1 MIRRKSFILLITV
14 LFIWGPLWSQTEGNN
29 DLTLEQCINTA
40 ISQNP
45 LVLSALQQ
53 YQAALARIK
62 QAKALPQPSLDYD
75 SDLQPKFFDF
85 KNQAETYLGGS
96 WSLEF
101 PGKRSLR
108 GKIATREADEL
119 MQEIELLKLD
129 IVFQVKQAFYSLLLA
144 QEKLEY
150 AEQDFEL
157 AQDFLRRAEVKF
169 DAGDVAK
176 VEALRARVE
185 AAKAANEVRVTK
197 NDVRLAKAMLNFLLA
212 RKKYSPLEIKGELK
226 RASIGLDL
234 EKLIQRALAF
244 RPEIKRINL
253 SLQRESLQKKQGYLS
268 YLPDI
273 DVGVSQHWIE
283 GEGKAWDVTFSL
295 PIPLFF
301 WQPKKGEI
309 AEAQANIGALRKE
322 EEHLKNAITLEVE
335 ESYMNAVTAD
345 NQIQLFEDEML
356 TQAEEVYNMFLFS
369 FQEGEIGGIELIEA
383 RRTLLETRKSY
394 ADALFN
400 YDTAL
405 AALEKSVGS
414 QSLEGERQ

>member
-1 MIRRKSFILLITV
+1 MRKKILALLGIA
-14 LFIWGPLWSQTEGNN
+14 LCACGSLPAQTEDAGV
-29 DLTLEQCINTA
+29 LTLEQCVSLA
-40 ISQNP
+40 VQHNP

-53 YQAALARIK
+53 YQASLARVR

-75 SDLQPKFFDF
+75 SDLQPNIFDF
-85 KNQAETYLGGS
+85 KDQAETYLGGS

-108 GKIATREADEL
+108 GKIAARESDEL

-144 QEKLEY
+144 QEKLRY
-150 AEQDFEL
+150 AEQDLEL
-157 AQDFLRRAEVKF
+157 AQDFLSKAEVKF
-169 DAGDVAK
+169 SAGDVAK
-176 VEALRARVE
+176 VEVLRARVE
-185 AAKAANEVRVTK
+185 AAKAANEVRVAR
-197 NDVRLAKAMLNFLLA
+197 NEVRLVKAKLNFLLA
-212 RKKYSPLEIKGELK
+212 RKKYAPLEIKGGLK
-226 RASIGLDL
+226 KTPISLDL
-234 EKLIQRALAF
+234 ENLIQRALAF

-253 SLQRESLQKKQGYLS
+253 SLQKESFQKKQGYLS
-268 YLPDI
+268 YLPDFDI
-273 DVGVSQHWIE
+273 GVSQHWIE
-283 GEGKAWDVTFSL
+283 GEGKTWDFTLSF

-309 AEAQANIGALRKE
+309 AEAQANIEALKNE
-322 EEHLKNAITLEVE
+322 TEHLKNAITLEVE
-335 ESYMNAVTAD
+335 EAYMNALTAQ
-345 NQIQLFEDEML
+345 NQIQLFEEEML
-356 TQAEEVYNMFLFS
+356 TQAEEVYNMYLFS

-400 YDTAL
+400 YDAAL

-414 QSLEGERQ
+414 QSLEGEKQ

>member
-1 MIRRKSFILLITV
+1 MIRRKLYSLIAIAVFVCGLL
-14 LFIWGPLWSQTEGNN
+14 SAQTEESST
-29 DLTLEQCINTA
+29 LTLEQCVSLA
-40 ISQNP
+40 VQHNP

-53 YQAALARIK
+53 YQASLARVR

-75 SDLQPKFFDF
+75 SDLQPNFFDF
-85 KNQAETYLGGS
+85 KEQAETYLGGS

-108 GKIATREADEL
+108 GKIATKESDEL

-144 QEKLEY
+144 QEKLKY
-150 AEQDFEL
+150 AEQDLEL
-157 AQDFLRRAEVKF
+157 AQDFLSKAEVKF
-169 DAGDVAK
+169 SAGDVAK

-185 AAKAANEVRVTK
+185 AAKAANEVRVAG
-197 NDVRLAKAMLNFLLA
+197 NEVRLARAMLNFLLA
-212 RKKYSPLEIKGELK
+212 RKKYAPMEIKGELK
-226 RASIGLDL
+226 KATISLDL
-234 EKLIQRALAF
+234 EYLIQRALAF
-244 RPEIKRINL
+244 RPEIRRINL
-253 SLQRESLQKKQGYLS
+253 SLQRESFQKKQGYLS
-268 YLPDI
+268 YLPDFDI
-273 DVGVSQHWIE
+273 GVAQHWIE
-283 GEGKAWDVTFSL
+283 GEGKTWDVTLSF

-309 AEAQANIGALRKE
+309 AEAQANIEALKNE
-322 EEHLKNAITLEVE
+322 TEHLKNAITFEVE
-335 ESYMNAVTAD
+335 EAYMNALTAQ
-345 NQIQLFEDEML
+345 NQIQLFEEEML
-356 TQAEEVYNMFLFS
+356 TQAEEVYNMYLFS

-400 YDTAL
+400 YDAAL

-414 QSLEGERQ
+414 QSLEGEKQ

>member
-1 MIRRKSFILLITV
+1 MMRRKLFTILITV
-14 LFIWGPLWSQTEGNN
+14 LFICGSLWSQTEENSA
-29 DLTLEQCINTA
+29 LTLEQCINTA
-40 ISQNP
+40 ITQNP
-45 LVLSALQQ
+45 LVLSALQH
-53 YQAALARIK
+53 YQASLARIR

-85 KNQAETYLGGS
+85 KNQAETYFGGS

-101 PGKRSLR
+101 PGKRSVR
-108 GKIATREADEL
+108 GKIATRESDEL

-129 IVFQVKQAFYSLLLA
+129 VVFQVKQAFYSLLLA
-144 QEKLEY
+144 QEKLMY

-157 AQDFLRRAEVKF
+157 AQDFLSKAEVKF
-169 DAGDVAK
+169 SAGDVAK

-185 AAKAANEVRVTK
+185 AAKAANEVRVAK

-226 RASIGLDL
+226 RASISLDL

-244 RPEIKRINL
+244 RPEIKRIDL

-283 GEGKAWDVTFSL
+283 GEGKFWDVTFSL

-309 AEAQANIGALRKE
+309 AEAQANIEALKKE

-345 NQIQLFEDEML
+345 NQIQLFEEEML
-356 TQAEEVYNMFLFS
+356 AQAEEVYNMFLFS

-383 RRTLLETRKSY
+383 RRTLMETRKSY

-405 AALEKSVGS
+405 AALEKSIGS
-414 QSLEGERQ
+414 QSLEGENQ

>member
-1 MIRRKSFILLITV
+1 MMRRKLYIIFLTV
-14 LFIWGPLWSQTEGNN
+14 LFIGGSLCSQTEENN
-29 DLTLEQCINTA
+29 GLTLEQCVNIA

-45 LVLSALQQ
+45 LVLSAFQQ
-53 YQAALARIK
+53 YQASLARIK

-144 QEKLEY
+144 QEKLKY
-150 AEQDFEL
+150 AEQDLEL
-157 AQDFLRRAEVKF
+157 AQDFLRKAEVKF
-169 DAGDVAK
+169 NAGDVAK

-185 AAKAANEVRVTK
+185 AAKAANEVRVAE
-197 NDVRLAKAMLNFLLA
+197 NDFRLAQAMLNFLLA

-226 RASIGLDL
+226 RASISLDL
-234 EKLIQRALAF
+234 EKLIQKALVF

-309 AEAQANIGALRKE
+309 AEAQANIDALRKE
-322 EEHLKNAITLEVE
+322 EEHLKNAISLEVE

>member
-1 MIRRKSFILLITV
+1 MMRRKSFMLLITV
-14 LFIWGPLWSQTEGNN
+14 LFIWGPLWSQTEENN
-29 DLTLEQCINTA
+29 DLTLEQCIKIA

-53 YQAALARIK
+53 YQASLARIK

-144 QEKLEY
+144 QEKLKY
-150 AEQDFEL
+150 AEQDLEL
-157 AQDFLRRAEVKF
+157 AQDFLRKAEVKF
-169 DAGDVAK
+169 SAGDVAK

-185 AAKAANEVRVTK
+185 AAKAANEVRVAN
-197 NDVRLAKAMLNFLLA
+197 NDFRLAQAMLNFLLA

-226 RASIGLDL
+226 RASISLDL
-234 EKLIQRALAF
+234 EKLIQRALVF

-253 SLQRESLQKKQGYLS
+253 SLQRESFQKKQGYLS

-283 GEGKAWDVTFSL
+283 GEGKTWDVTFSL

-309 AEAQANIGALRKE
+309 AEAQANIDALRRD
-322 EEHLKNAITLEVE
+322 EEHLKNAISLEVE

-345 NQIQLFEDEML
+345 NQIQLFEEEML

>member
-1 MIRRKSFILLITV
+1 MMRRKSFIILIAV
-14 LFIWGPLWSQTEGNN
+14 LSISGPLWAQTEGNN
-29 DLTLEQCINTA
+29 KLTIEQCIKIA

-53 YQAALARIK
+53 YQASLARIK
-62 QAKALPQPSLDYD
+62 QAKAFPQPSLDYD

-108 GKIATREADEL
+108 GKIATRESDEL
-119 MQEIELLKLD
+119 MQDIELLKLD
-129 IVFQVKQAFYSLLLA
+129 VVFQVKQAFFSLLLA
-144 QEKLEY
+144 QEKLKY
-150 AEQDFEL
+150 AEQDLEL
-157 AQDFLRRAEVKF
+157 AQDFLSKAEVKF
-169 DAGDVAK
+169 SAGDVAK
-176 VEALRARVE
+176 VEALRAQVE
-185 AAKAANEVRVTK
+185 AAKAANEVRVAT

-226 RASIGLDL
+226 RPSIGLDL

-244 RPEIKRINL
+244 RPEIKRINF
-253 SLQRESLQKKQGYLS
+253 SLQREYLQKKQGYLS

-273 DVGVSQHWIE
+273 DVGVSQHWID
-283 GEGKAWDVTFSL
+283 GEGKTWDVTFSL

-309 AEAQANIGALRKE
+309 AEAQANIEALRME
-322 EEHLKNAITLEVE
+322 EEHLKNAISLEVE
-335 ESYMNAVTAD
+335 ESYMNAVTAN
-345 NQIQLFEDEML
+345 NQIQLFEEEML
-356 TQAEEVYNMFLFS
+356 SQAEEVYNMFFFS

-414 QSLEGERQ
+414 QSLEGEIK